1 MRLSEDKIRRIAER
15 VIDELES
22 RGLVKYTTSGSAARS
37 QRVKTVYAVIA
48 ADMQTEA
55 EIDAEVDRILETY
68 SRSLKATEQD
78 ILRRKHKEDVA
89 KRRGF
94 EL

>member
-15 VIDELES
+15 VIDDLQE
-22 RGLVKYTTSGSAARS
+22 RGLVKYTTAGSAARAE
-37 QRVKTVYAVIA
+37 RVKVVYEVITK
-48 ADMQTEA
+48 DMKVEA
-55 EIDAEVDRILETY
+55 EIDTEVDRILDTY
-68 SRSLKATEQD
+68 SRTLKATEQD
-78 ILRRKHKEDVA
+78 ILRRKHKDEVA